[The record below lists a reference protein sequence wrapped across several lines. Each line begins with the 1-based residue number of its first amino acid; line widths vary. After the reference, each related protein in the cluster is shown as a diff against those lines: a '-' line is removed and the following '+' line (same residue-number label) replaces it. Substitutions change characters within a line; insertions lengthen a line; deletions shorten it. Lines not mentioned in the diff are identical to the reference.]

1 MKAWEV
7 VAITRDGEHICE
19 DCLKDPIEETVWADS
34 DNAHELMEEYGIGVV
49 FASDDTADEA
59 VCGRCGGKI
68 L

>member
-7 VAITRDGEHICE
+7 VAITRDGEFVCE
-19 DCLKDPIEETVWADS
+19 DCLKDDDEKAVWLDA
-34 DNAHELMEEYGIGVV
+34 DNAQELMEDNEIGVV
-49 FASDDTADEA
+49 FATDDLADDA